1 MAQQVKNV
9 PAVQEMPVL
18 YLGQEGSL
26 EEEMATCSSTLFW
39 KMPWTEEAG
48 QLQPTGPCIPSPL
61 YIEMQ
66 TGTSLAGA
74 QWLRL
79 HALSAGGPGLIPS
92 QGTKILNAS
101 ILACTTL
108 MAVL

>member
-1 MAQQVKNV
+1 
-9 PAVQEMPVL
+9 
-18 YLGQEGSL
+18 
-26 EEEMATCSSTLFW
+26 
-39 KMPWTEEAG
+39 
-48 QLQPTGPCIPSPL
+48 
-61 YIEMQ
+61 MQ

-101 ILACTTL
+101 LWGLKNRIPQTDHVTLFRETIQWRSLRTLRIILS
-108 MAVL
+108 VLRQHRKLLNRLVVARMEGGGGG